1 MWPYIQIQVVDKG
14 KKGVV
19 GGKKGCEQTYTTIS
33 ILDYVDDLKDND
45 ILTEEDYIYSK
56 LQLNRNQDHLSFVQE
71 QI

>member
-56 LQLNRNQDHLSFVQE
+56 L
-71 QI
+71 